1 MQTPFARPRVL
12 LLGPVAHTDTVARG
26 RTRRVSSAG
35 KRLGKRAR
43 AQTQMSR
50 QDVDA
55 PQRIR
60 RPKVKSST
68 HRPSPTCSSPRPRG
82 RPDGSLG
89 RPSQQGNVNDAAWP
103 VPPETRVVPSCAR
116 TVRDIALGW
125 YRPPRVGRF
134 RKTAVSGTNA
144 RGAGDGGSDK
154 LIAWPREG
162 HRIIS
167 GQIARCPAAWAQRIF
182 SRGEWRHA
190 RPPVLPGPRGVV
202 GNRQDSGHR
211 IFSPARTPNTG
222 KATSSAP
229 SALAASDM
237 ETGSPHGV
245 SPGRASEEAEYGRSP
260 LRDRSLRWSCL
271 EEQVL
276 SRSCYRSTFVA
287 LRNAFLLVESTRPA
301 PPASSGSATP
311 ARAPAPISR
320 FTPGARRR
328 ALGPCVPRA
337 GAQSTRPR
345 VTTPVSEQRAWA
357 GTRPAATTPA
367 LPALPARR
375 AMRSGGGGQT
385 RLRL

>member
-1 MQTPFARPRVL
+1 
-12 LLGPVAHTDTVARG
+12 
-26 RTRRVSSAG
+26 
-35 KRLGKRAR
+35 
-43 AQTQMSR
+43 MSR

-167 GQIARCPAAWAQRIF
+167 GQIARYPAWAQRIF
-182 SRGEWRHA
+182 SRGEWQHA
-190 RPPVLPGPRGVV
+190 RQPVLPGPRGVV

-211 IFSPARTPNTG
+211 IFCPARAPNTG

-245 SPGRASEEAEYGRSP
+245 SPGRASEGAGYGRSP

-301 PPASSGSATP
+301 PPASSGSATR

-320 FTPGARRR
+320 FTPGAPSRPGPLR
-328 ALGPCVPRA
+328 AAHRI
-337 GAQSTRPR
+337 QSTRPR
-345 VTTPVSEQRAWA
+345 M
-357 GTRPAATTPA
+357 TRPSRNNGPGRGRALLPPRPLSRHFLRAVPCGAEEEDRQDCDYDIWNTQVRAAELLLDSEGPMRRLAVDKTRIRITSGVVGACA
-367 LPALPARR
+367 L
-375 AMRSGGGGQT
+375 
-385 RLRL
+385 LR

>member
-1 MQTPFARPRVL
+1 
-12 LLGPVAHTDTVARG
+12 
-26 RTRRVSSAG
+26 
-35 KRLGKRAR
+35 
-43 AQTQMSR
+43 MSR

-167 GQIARCPAAWAQRIF
+167 GQIARCPAAWAQDFQAWR
-182 SRGEWRHA
+182 RGSSA
-190 RPPVLPGPRGVV
+190 VLPGPRGV

-211 IFSPARTPNTG
+211 IFCPARAPNTG

-245 SPGRASEEAEYGRSP
+245 SPGGASEGAGYGRSP

-301 PPASSGSATP
+301 PLPHLVPRRVRVRPPLFPVSLP
-311 ARAPAPISR
+311 
-320 FTPGARRR
+320 ARRR
-328 ALGPCVPRA
+328 ALGPCVPPAGFRA
-337 GAQSTRPR
+337 QD
-345 VTTPVSEQRAWA
+345 RA
-357 GTRPAATTPA
+357 
-367 LPALPARR
+367 
-375 AMRSGGGGQT
+375 
-385 RLRL
+385 